1 MLDYLHVHRPWTWK
15 KDKVQVPQRNEML
28 SLYCAA
34 FGFISKN
41 KEHNPEWNIPN
52 GRYLKN
58 LILQKVIKQY
68 NISKLNA
75 VIIDFYFQC
84 ARMAM
89 TYVVFILKKVVVTGL
104 LFPEFLKID
113 KNIFLSF
120 KFETVCKQLKIVIN
134 KTNKLLQNKEFEES
148 LFLVFQFK

>member
-68 NISKLNA
+68 NIIKLNA
-75 VIIDFYFQC
+75 VIINFYFQC
-84 ARMAM
+84 ARMTM
-89 TYVVFILKKVVVTGL
+89 NNILNSTAQKM
-104 LFPEFLKID
+104 
-113 KNIFLSF
+113 KNIIPN
-120 KFETVCKQLKIVIN
+120 KIYLTLGIW
-134 KTNKLLQNKEFEES
+134 KTWYYKKLLSNRN
-148 LFLVFQFK
+148 